1 MATIHDEQKKNSP
14 LLESSTEST
23 KIEAMSIMERFK
35 DVYAA
40 GDKLL
45 KEYVN
50 MEMGPL
56 TTILSKACA
65 TVNGASPSVPRAFM
79 YLFMFLRVS
88 F

>member
-1 MATIHDEQKKNSP
+1 
-14 LLESSTEST
+14 
-23 KIEAMSIMERFK
+23 MERFK

-50 MEMGPL
+50 MEMQPL
-56 TTILSKACA
+56 TKILSNACA
-65 TVNGASPSVPRAFM
+65 TVNGASPSVARAFM
-79 YLFMFLRVS
+79 YFFMFLRVS